1 MVEPAEVKTTCIG
14 ADESKTD
21 MRQQVE
27 AYIHHYQSQHQ
38 LSSPIFIVDCETMAK
53 TLNIQKADFALVM
66 NLENP
71 MSETQQTTFI
81 LSIASEVPATEWIKN
96 FKTILTTL
104 ETAFKTLKVHQEKS
118 QLIEE
123 LKLAAVTDP
132 LTMLFNR
139 KKLNETLEANQA
151 IVERYQRPCSII
163 LLDIDDFKAVN
174 DNFGHNEGDLVLL
187 ELGRIL
193 QENSRKSD
201 TVGRWGGEEF
211 LIILPETTLA
221 SAEEHANLLCQ
232 KIANS
237 RFSESGQQTASFGVG
252 ALLESQSMT
261 ETIKRVDNAMYSAK
275 KQGKNRVVVANT
287 LN

>member
-1 MVEPAEVKTTCIG
+1 
-14 ADESKTD
+14 